1 MKEPARSRLERF
13 ITIAL
18 FVTLLF
24 SIAFTI
30 VRIVN
35 TPSEVIG
42 GEDVKAKSDYV
53 LMLLQCTL
61 GLVVM
66 ALPSLIGKRLDL
78 HIPSIMMIFYL
89 LFLYAAIYLGE
100 VRSFYYEIPHW
111 DVILHCFSGFML
123 GCLSFSFITLL
134 NKWEK
139 IPMSLSPVFVSL
151 FAFCFTLS
159 LGVFWEIYEFAFDG
173 LLNLNMQKFIDASGT
188 AMIGRE
194 ALVDTMEDLI
204 VDGIGAFAAST
215 VGYISLKYNK
225 GWIEKFQ
232 IKRKK
237 SAH

>member
-1 MKEPARSRLERF
+1 MKEPTRSRFERF
-13 ITIAL
+13 ITIFL
-18 FVTLLF
+18 FATLVG
-24 SIAFTI
+24 SIVFTV
-30 VRIVN
+30 VRMLN
-35 TPSEVIG
+35 TPSEISG
-42 GEDVKAKSDYV
+42 GEDVKAKSDYA

-66 ALPSLIGKRLDL
+66 ALPSFIEKRLDL
-78 HIPSIMMIFYL
+78 RIPSIMMIFYL

-100 VRSFYYEIPHW
+100 VRSFYYIIPHW

-123 GCLSFSFITLL
+123 GCLGFSFITLL

-139 IPMSLSPVFVSL
+139 IPIHLSPLFVAI

-159 LGVFWEIYEFAFDG
+159 LGVFWEIYEFGFDG
-173 LLNLNMQKFIDASGT
+173 LLNLNMQKFIEADGT

-194 ALVDTMEDLI
+194 ALKDTMEDLI
-204 VDGIGAFAAST
+204 VDGIGAFAASL

-232 IKRKK
+232 IKRKH
-237 SAH
+237 ST